1 MDKIIIKGGTPLQG
15 TIAISGSKNAA
26 LPIMAASL
34 LTTDTLILSN
44 IPALADITTMSN
56 LLTHHGTSLTVDGV
70 ASFTEGNGRVLHLN
84 AANVNNH
91 TAPYDIVR
99 KMRASVWVLGP
110 LLARFGKACV
120 SLPGGCAIGNRPI
133 DLHISALEKLG
144 ASIELKDGYIIANTN
159 SRLRGTNIHFDKISV
174 GATAN
179 IMMAATLADGST
191 TLTNVAKEPEI
202 CNLAECL
209 KAMGALIEGVG
220 TDTITIHGINKLHGA
235 HHTIIPDR
243 IEAGTY
249 AIAAAITGGE
259 ITLTN
264 ISPELM
270 DNIIDKLKLAG
281 LDITATNKGILVK
294 RATTHIYSTDINTQP
309 YPGFPT
315 DMQAQF
321 MALMSIANGSSLIAE
336 NIFENRF
343 MHASELSRMG
353 ADITINGSVAMVKG
367 IGQLKGAPVMATD
380 LRASVS
386 LVLAALA
393 AEGSTCIS
401 RVYHIDRGY
410 ERIEEKLISCGANI
424 ERVK

>member
-1 MDKIIIKGGTPLQG
+1 MDKIFIKGGKPLKG

-34 LTTDTLILSN
+34 LTADTLILSN
-44 IPALADITTMSN
+44 IPLLADITTMSH
-56 LLTHHGTSLTVDGV
+56 LLTNHGVSLTVDGI
-70 ASFTEGNGRVLHLN
+70 ASFTYQNGRVLQLN
-84 AANVNNH
+84 AANVNNY

-110 LLARFGKACV
+110 LLARFGQACV

-144 ASIELKDGYIIANTN
+144 ASIELKDGYIIAHTK
-159 SRLRGTNIHFDKISV
+159 SKLKGANIRFDKVSV

-179 IMMAATLADGST
+179 IMMAATLAEGYT
-191 TLTNVAKEPEI
+191 TITNVAKEPEI
-202 CNLAECL
+202 CDLAVCL
-209 KAMGALIEGVG
+209 KAMGAQVEGVG
-220 TDTITIHGINKLHGA
+220 TDTITIEGVKQLHGT
-235 HHTIIPDR
+235 HHTVIPDR

-259 ITLTN
+259 INLTN
-264 ISPELM
+264 INQELI
-270 DNIIDKLKLAG
+270 DNIIQKLEHAG
-281 LDITATNKGILVK
+281 VSTAITDTGMLVK
-294 RATTHIYSTDINTQP
+294 RSEDHIYSTDIHTQP

-321 MALMSIANGSSLIAE
+321 MALMSIARGSSLISE

-343 MHASELSRMG
+343 MHASELMRMG
-353 ADITINGSVAMVKG
+353 ADITVNGSVAMVKG
-367 IGQLKGAPVMATD
+367 INQLKGAPVMATD

-393 AEGSTCIS
+393 AKGNTQIS

-410 ERIEEKLISCGANI
+410 ERIEEKLVACGADI
-424 ERVK
+424 ERIK

>member
-1 MDKIIIKGGTPLQG
+1 MDKILIKGGTPLKG

-34 LTTDTLILSN
+34 LTPETLILSN
-44 IPALADITTMSN
+44 IPLLADITTMSN
-56 LLTHHGTSLTVDGV
+56 LLTNHGVSLTVDGV
-70 ASFTEGNGRVLHLN
+70 SSFTSNNGRVLQLN
-84 AANVNNH
+84 AANVNNY

-110 LLARFGKACV
+110 LLARFGQACV

-144 ASIELKDGYIIANTN
+144 ASIELKDGYITAYTK
-159 SRLRGTNIHFDKISV
+159 SRLKGTDIHFDKVSV

-179 IMMAATLADGST
+179 IMMAATLADGLT
-191 TLTNVAKEPEI
+191 VITNVAKEPEI

-209 KAMGALIEGVG
+209 KAMGAIIEGVG
-220 TDTITIHGINKLHGA
+220 TDTITIEGIRELHGT

-249 AIAAAITGGE
+249 AIASAITDGE
-259 ITLTN
+259 INLIN
-264 ISPELM
+264 INPELIE
-270 DNIIDKLKLAG
+270 NIIQKLRLTG
-281 LDITATNKGILVK
+281 VDISINDNGILVK
-294 RATTHIYSTDINTQP
+294 RAAKYINSTDINTQP

-321 MALMSIANGSSLIAE
+321 MALMSIASGSSVIAE

-343 MHASELSRMG
+343 MHASELIRMG
-353 ADITINGSVAMVKG
+353 ADITINGSAAVVKG
-367 IGQLKGAPVMATD
+367 IEKLKGAPVMATD

-393 AEGSTCIS
+393 AEGDTYIN

-410 ERIEEKLISCGANI
+410 ERIEEKLIACGANI
-424 ERVK
+424 KRSK